1 MPEEITKMELVE
13 VIEEQAAE
21 ILSLLKI
28 NIEQE
33 NLIKELLKGNEA
45 S

>member
-13 VIEEQAAE
+13 IIEEQAAE

-33 NLIKELLKGNEA
+33 NLIKELSKGNEVG
-45 S
+45 